1 MNPFYCSIGEDD
13 ADMKKFFKTT
23 SIVLII
29 LLALFLLIE
38 GRMFIMAKSVGYKTL
53 KVFVY
58 YKNTEV
64 SGDLDSFQTQHFIVK
79 NRGASDDTAEALGNL
94 LEKSYNLIGKEFD
107 YFPVKKTLVFIYGS
121 MEDFWKQNKSL
132 EGQAIMGLYHMGIIH
147 LVAPEVFDMDLHEFE
162 KNGPVLHEYTHKAID
177 ELSNGNM
184 EIWFTEGMAL
194 FQEYKQYGNEWA
206 QGMEF
211 NNEYTMEQ
219 LRDNFMILESVQA
232 YKQSF
237 EIVKD
242 IYENYGKEKILELLS
257 ELRKGS
263 DMDSAFSHIYGEAL
277 GKRKKALDLF
287 RSKPFFSIRGDTK

>member
-1 MNPFYCSIGEDD
+1 
-13 ADMKKFFKTT
+13 MKKFFKTT
-23 SIVLII
+23 LIVLII
-29 LLALFLLIE
+29 LLALFLLVE

-53 KVFVY
+53 KVFAY

-64 SGDLDSFQTQHFIVK
+64 SEALDSFQTQHFIVK
-79 NRGASDDTAEALGNL
+79 NRGASGDMAEELGNL

-107 YFPVKKTLVFIYGS
+107 YFPAKKTPVFIYGS
-121 MEDFWKQNKSL
+121 MEEFWKKNKSL

-147 LVAPEVFDMDLHEFE
+147 LVVPEVFNMDLHEFE
-162 KNGPVLHEYTHKAID
+162 NNGPVLHEYTHKVID
-177 ELSNGNM
+177 DLSNGNM

-206 QGMEF
+206 RGMEF
-211 NNEYTMEQ
+211 DDEYTMEQ
-219 LRDNFMILESVQA
+219 LRDDFMILESVQA

-242 IYENYGKEKILELLS
+242 IYKNHGKEKILELLS
-257 ELRKGS
+257 ELRKGN
-263 DMDSAFSHIYGEAL
+263 DMDSAFFHIYREDL
-277 GKRKKALDLF
+277 RKRKKALDLL